1 MLQKNILIV
10 TPHAEFGG
18 ILSQSL
24 AKEASSDVKVATSIS
39 EAQTKLKKSNNLSY
53 ALLDMDLGVEKVM
66 EIGFSFRNTF
76 PQISL
81 ILISKRIPPT
91 EMEDLRPWKYLQK
104 PFVQKDLLDLIQDKN
119 SSNTPRSEFV
129 DTVFRV
135 GEVETVPVWY
145 KDEVRATKNL
155 VAAISNLNVQEAI
168 LVSSTEILAYSGE
181 LSKDA
186 IEECSNLVRKC
197 WGENNTA
204 ELIKPIRLKTTNRDH
219 LLSATMVAV
228 GIILALT
235 FDGETPFTIM
245 RSQTR
250 YLTNVLKNPQLT
262 LPDVHLLPKTP
273 EIQVAKRPLPL
284 ASIDLTSSN
293 DVIQSTSAINPVPD
307 KQSDGITISQER
319 TSTQKVCINVDP
331 FRNPD
336 FGELRTMQQV
346 CAASETKGRLKDQ
359 MGWTIPPQQKDGS
372 LFHHPSFVVRENPQ
386 FEGNSTMGEQ
396 GKLPHHSLSPVNTSL
411 FDVYYACLLIPRIK
425 DHTLD
430 GDCANYLRG
439 ELPNIF
445 LGYGWRLEEVILN
458 PSYMEWLVRIPPTI
472 APAAHIKVIR
482 NHSSQL
488 ILTNYS
494 RFTRNE
500 FLKDFWSPG
509 YLLGCGKS
517 LIPEAEIAEFISIN
531 RKQYYSEGNLLFDQR
546 RNIPDCR

>member
-10 TPHAEFGG
+10 TPHAEFGD

-39 EAQTKLKKSNNLSY
+39 EAQTKLKKSNNLNH
-53 ALLDMDLGVEKVM
+53 ALLDMELGVEKVM
-66 EIGFSFRNTF
+66 EIGFSVRNTF
-76 PQISL
+76 PQVSI

-91 EMEDLRPWKYLQK
+91 EMEDLRPWKYLHK
-104 PFVQKDLLDLIQDKN
+104 PFVQKELLDLICDRN
-119 SSNTPRSEFV
+119 STSAPSAEFV
-129 DTVFRV
+129 DTVFSV
-135 GEVETVPVWY
+135 GAEGPTSVWY

-186 IEECSNLVRKC
+186 IEECSTLVRKY

-204 ELIKPIRLKTTNRDH
+204 ELIKPIRLKTTNKDH

-235 FDGETPFTIM
+235 FDGETPFTIL

-250 YLTNVLKNPQLT
+250 YLTGVLKNPQLT
-262 LPDVHLLPKTP
+262 LADVHILPKNP
-273 EIQVAKRPLPL
+273 EIQMAKKPLPL
-284 ASIDLTSSN
+284 ASVDRAGNVFDNHSVTVN
-293 DVIQSTSAINPVPD
+293 NRVEDTQPD
-307 KQSDGITISQER
+307 GTRFQKRITNQEER
-319 TSTQKVCINVDP
+319 IALDP
-331 FRNPD
+331 YRNPD
-336 FGELRTMQQV
+336 FGELKTNHPVYATSDSLDGM
-346 CAASETKGRLKDQ
+346 KDQ
-359 MGWTIPPQQKDGS
+359 IKWRTAPQPLEGN
-372 LFHHPSFVVRENPQ
+372 LFKQASFVVRENPQ
-386 FEGNSTMGEQ
+386 PECNSVMKEK
-396 GKLPHHSLSPVNTSL
+396 GKFVRRSLSPINPSL

-425 DHTLD
+425 EHALD
-430 GDCANYLRG
+430 GDCANYLRN

-445 LGYGWRLEEVILN
+445 LGYGWRLEELIIN

-472 APAAHIKVIR
+472 APAAHIKVVR
-482 NHSSQL
+482 MQSSQL
-488 ILTNYS
+488 ILSNYS

-500 FLKDFWSPG
+500 FLRDFWSPG

-517 LIPEAEIAEFISIN
+517 LIPEADIAEFIGIN
-531 RKQYYSEGNLLFDQR
+531 RNQYYPEGNLLFEQG
-546 RNIPDCR
+546 NIPDYR